1 MNRANKLV
9 RFSAAM
15 LLLAAVLPARAQ
27 TENRNIIISVGEI
40 RDLNVPFTIKAFEPG
55 NRDIIRAQ
63 SDGAQKVTVT
73 ALKEGNTDL
82 KVIGTGDETATF
94 KITIGSSLDA
104 VRAELSKDLEN
115 IPGVEVDVGLG
126 KVVLRGTIT
135 KPKDWSYLKKTV
147 LPTYGD
153 QVQCKVQFR
162 LQDEMLLK
170 LKNDLQKN
178 RFKVQEG
185 NDSAPPAGTLNL
197 FTTDNNVFINGS
209 VFSQGDLQTIKS
221 VVNSC
226 SWLTMRKEGDKLE
239 DDACYAVVSVSVA
252 PVMLE
257 LDVTFVGVSDAEAMT
272 LGANLLKSGL
282 AVLTGTAQI
291 AGDLIHG
298 GANKSGSYVVQGNMG
313 DTIKAISGGTGV
325 GPARFSSM
333 GHLTFKNDA
342 TDWKVFHDGG
352 TIELPVSGGIGGAVG
367 LQPID
372 YGLILKA
379 KGGLS
384 DAENAVLDLQV
395 EMSIPVQQGSSSA
408 GAIYN
413 LKRSRM
419 ETTVVCP
426 VGKTLVLGG
435 TKQLTEGVNINSE
448 TPILG
453 KIPVLQ
459 FLFSERSKTKQSR
472 QVLILMSPQIS
483 RAAIASNP
491 VSDQTADTQEQAA
504 KPLNITKPGLK

>member
-1 MNRANKLV
+1 MATV
-9 RFSAAM
+9 M
-15 LLLAAVLPARAQ
+15 PALAQ
-27 TENRNIIISVGEI
+27 TDNRNIIISVGEI
-40 RDLNVPFTIKAFEPG
+40 RDLNVPFTIKSFEPG
-55 NRDIIRAQ
+55 NRDIIRGQ
-63 SDGAQKVTVT
+63 SDGVQKVTVT

-170 LKNDLQKN
+170 LKNDLQKS

-185 NDSAPPAGTLNL
+185 NDAAPPTGTLNL

-209 VFSQGDLQTIKS
+209 VFSQGDLQTVKS

-239 DDACYAVVSVSVA
+239 DDACYAVVSVTVA

-257 LDVTFVGVSDAEAMT
+257 LDVTFVGLSDAEAVT
-272 LGANLLKSGL
+272 VGANLLKSGL
-282 AVLTGTAQI
+282 AVITGTAQI
-291 AGDLIHG
+291 AGDALHG
-298 GANKSGSYVVQGNMG
+298 STKSGNYVVQGNIG

-342 TDWKVFHDGG
+342 TDWKIFHDGG
-352 TIELPVSGGIGGAVG
+352 TIELPISGGLTGTSG
-367 LQPID
+367 LQQID

-379 KGGLS
+379 RGGLS
-384 DAENAVLDLQV
+384 DAENAALDLQV
-395 EMSIPVQQGSSSA
+395 EMSIPVQQGSSPA

-419 ETTVVCP
+419 ESTVVCP
-426 VGKTLVLGG
+426 VGKTLVMGG
-435 TKQLTEGVNINSE
+435 TKQLTEGVNIDSE

-459 FLFSERSKTKQSR
+459 FLFSERSKTRQSR
-472 QVLILMSPQIS
+472 QVLILVSPQIS
-483 RAAIASNP
+483 RAATAAEATSN
-491 VSDQTADTQEQAA
+491 QTIDTPEKAA
-504 KPLNITKPGLK
+504 KPLNILKPGLK

>member
-1 MNRANKLV
+1 MSLLKKLFHFV
-9 RFSAAM
+9 AVM
-15 LLLAAVLPARAQ
+15 LATVMPVLAQ
-27 TENRNIIISVGEI
+27 TDNRNIIISVGEI
-40 RDLNVPFTIKAFEPG
+40 RDLNVPFTIKSFEPG
-55 NRDIIRAQ
+55 NRDIIRGQ

-73 ALKEGNTDL
+73 AIKEGNTDL

-126 KVVLRGTIT
+126 KVVLRGIIT

-185 NDSAPPAGTLNL
+185 NDTTPPAGTLNL

-226 SWLTMRKEGDKLE
+226 SWLTIRKEGDKLE
-239 DDACYAVVSVSVA
+239 DDACYAVVNVSVA

-272 LGANLLKSGL
+272 VGANLLKNGL
-282 AVLTGTAQI
+282 AVISGSAQI
-291 AGDLIHG
+291 AGNVIHG
-298 GANKSGSYVVQGNMG
+298 AEKTGNYVVQGNIG
-313 DTIKAISGGTGV
+313 DTIKAISGGAGV

-342 TDWKVFHDGG
+342 TDWKIFHDGG
-352 TIELPVSGGIGGAVG
+352 TIELPISGGVSGTSS
-367 LQPID
+367 LQQID

-384 DAENAVLDLQV
+384 DADNAALDLQV
-395 EMSIPVQQGSSSA
+395 EMSIPVQQGSSPA

-419 ETTVVCP
+419 ESTVVCP
-426 VGKTLVLGG
+426 VGKTLVMGG
-435 TKQLTEGVNINSE
+435 TKQLTEGVNIDSE
-448 TPILG
+448 TPFLG
-453 KIPVLQ
+453 KLPVLQ
-459 FLFSERSKTKQSR
+459 YLFSERSKAKSTR
-472 QVLILMSPQIS
+472 QILILISPQIS
-483 RAAIASNP
+483 RPATASEATSN
-491 VSDQTADTQEQAA
+491 QTADTVEKAD
-504 KPLNITKPGLK
+504 KPLKITKPGLK